1 MLVGVEPVL
10 QVGDLRED
18 DAVLLEKFG
27 VLGGECVEALLVV
40 GLVCATRAFVAIS
53 FSIASPTGAA
63 WALIRSA
70 LSRRSGLRLVL
81 LTLREAGV
89 CTCGE

>member
-10 QVGDLRED
+10 QVGDLREN

-40 GLVCATRAFVAIS
+40 GLV
-53 FSIASPTGAA
+53 
-63 WALIRSA
+63 
-70 LSRRSGLRLVL
+70 LRDS
-81 LTLREAGV
+81 GV
-89 CTCGE
+89 CGDQFFNCVANCGTLGADSVGFEP

>member
-10 QVGDLRED
+10 QVGDLREN

-40 GLVCATRAFVAIS
+40 GLVLRDSGVCGDQ
-53 FSIASPTGAA
+53 FSIASPTVAA

-81 LTLREAGV
+81 LTLR
-89 CTCGE
+89 